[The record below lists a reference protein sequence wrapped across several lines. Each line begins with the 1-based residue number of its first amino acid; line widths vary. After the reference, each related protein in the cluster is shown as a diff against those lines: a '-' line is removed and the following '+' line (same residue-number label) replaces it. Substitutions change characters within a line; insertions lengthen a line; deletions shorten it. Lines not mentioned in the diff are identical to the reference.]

1 MHGNSTIPHLDAD
14 RLASL
19 LTPQAALEAMQS
31 FFASHSREDVRA
43 PRRIH
48 LNVPGRNT
56 VGLYMP
62 SATSRYIGVKM
73 VHLMP
78 RRYPA
83 VEAEIFLYDAE
94 SGRLLF
100 WGDGKPMT
108 GLRTAAVSTAASL
121 RLCPDFRSLLIF
133 GGGVQ
138 AAAHITAMAS
148 AYPRLGELRAVT
160 RSEESFA
167 RLRELLPA
175 QIMRRVRRGG
185 DVPAELARADCIVTT
200 TAAPEPL
207 FDWQAVRPGTH
218 IVAVGSVTPEMNELP
233 PQAFLDSRVY
243 IDTPAALGESGDFA
257 AAKRIGWSEASVA
270 GDLFDLLASDD
281 PPPPQSTTTLFK
293 SVGEATQDLALLI
306 HLWESIR
313 AEG

>member
-1 MHGNSTIPHLDAD
+1 MPGDSAIPYLDAN
-14 RLASL
+14 RLVSL
-19 LTPQAALEAMQS
+19 LTPRAALGAIQS
-31 FFASHSREDVRA
+31 FFTGHSREDVRA

-48 LNVPGRNT
+48 LNVPDRNT

-62 SATSRYIGVKM
+62 SATSRYIGVKI

-108 GLRTAAVSTAASL
+108 GLRTAAVSTTASL
-121 RLCPDFRSLLIF
+121 RLCPDIGSLLIF
-133 GGGVQ
+133 GAGVQ
-138 AAAHITAMAS
+138 AAAHIAAMTT
-148 AYPRLGELRAVT
+148 AYPRLSEIRAVT
-160 RSEESFA
+160 RSAESFV
-167 RLRELLPA
+167 RLRGLLPRSLA
-175 QIMRRVRRGG
+175 ESVARGG
-185 DVPAELARADCIVTT
+185 GVPTELARADCIVTAT
-200 TAAPEPL
+200 PAPEPL
-207 FDWQAVRPGTH
+207 FDWEAVRPGTH

-233 PQAFLDSRVY
+233 PQAFPGSRVY

-257 AAKRIGWSEASVA
+257 AAKRLGWKEASVA
-270 GDLFDLLASDD
+270 GDLFDLLASDE
-281 PPPPQSTTTLFK
+281 PPPPKSATTLFK
-293 SVGEATQDLALLI
+293 SVGEASQDLALFI
-306 HLWESIR
+306 HLWEAIR